1 MPNPPL
7 PGFPALNETR
17 FTRESLLEGLSQPH
31 TLPETE
37 ISVATLYAADIEAD
51 IIALVERA
59 RRETLDESEEWL
71 LFRGIHILG
80 GRRLTAAY
88 RPFIA
93 LLSEA
98 GNDRLDQLL
107 GDAITMSLGRI
118 LAGLFDGDSEPLQSV
133 ITDQSVDEFVRD
145 AAMGA
150 FALLTFEGHID
161 RDHAKEFLTH
171 FERDDRSP
179 AGSMI
184 WHGWMTAVGVLGFEH
199 LSPRVLAAFRDRRI
213 PRDVANEADYRE
225 ILTAALSAPND
236 PDRLERERLGYIND
250 VLETLE
256 RFQYQKEE
264 ERDYEEQEKYLE
276 DDSPTDSFVDI
287 APNRNPFRNVGRNDP
302 CPCGSGKKFKK
313 CCGADPA

>member
-7 PGFPALNETR
+7 PDFPALNETR

-51 IIALVERA
+51 IIAQVERA
-59 RRETLDESEEWL
+59 RRETLDRSEEWL

-93 LLSEA
+93 LLREA
-98 GNDRLDQLL
+98 GDDRLDRLL
-107 GDAITMSLGRI
+107 GDAITISLGRI
-118 LAGLFDGDSEPLQSV
+118 LAGLFDGDSEPLESV

-145 AAMGA
+145 AAIGA

-161 RDHAKEFLTH
+161 RDHAEEFLTQ
-171 FERDDRSP
+171 FEREDRSP

-184 WHGWMTAVGVLGFEH
+184 WHGWMTAVGVLGLEQ
-199 LSPRVLAAFRDRRI
+199 LTPRVDAAFRDRRI
-213 PRDVANEADYRE
+213 PKDVADEADYRE
-225 ILTAALSAPND
+225 ILDAALRAPND
-236 PDRLERERLGYIND
+236 PDRFERERLGYIKD

-256 RFQYQKEE
+256 RFQYQEREE
-264 ERDYEEQEKYLE
+264 PNNAELGKYL
-276 DDSPTDSFVDI
+276 DDVSPRDWFADI
-287 APNRNPFRNVGRNDP
+287 VPYRNPFKDVGRNDP

-313 CCGADPA
+313 CCGA